1 MNKSTIKNFAIWA
14 RDELIANVSQKA
26 FEYGVS
32 KEEILEQNSESIH
45 GKVLSSEEKEQRQVL
60 IKKVNEKGFD
70 QVIEEVAYTWFN
82 RFIALRYMEVNNYLP
97 NKIRVFTNERSEFD
111 PEILKE
117 ALNLDIKGLNKEYIY
132 DCIQNNKREELYKYL
147 LITTCNDMG
156 NYLPGMFT
164 KISDYKVLLFPDN
177 LLRDESVLAK
187 LISEIDEDAW
197 LDQVQIIGWLYQ
209 YYNTEPKANVYARPK
224 GSKISK
230 YDIPA
235 VTQLFTPDWIVKY
248 MVENSL
254 GRLWL
259 EGHENN
265 ALKENWRYYL
275 EEAKQEESVQK
286 QLDEIRLN
294 RRNQKIEEVTVI
306 DPCMGSGHILVYA
319 FDVLMQIY
327 ESEGWTQRDAA
338 ISILEN
344 NLYGLDIDERAYQIS
359 YFALMMKARSYN
371 RRVLSKGIKPHVYQ
385 IQASNNL
392 PMQNL
397 EFAIKDEVILKDIE
411 TLIHEMTDADEYGS
425 LLTTSKLDYEAIY
438 NYCETHR
445 DGLFGLFV
453 ENQLLPFIRCA
464 ELLSRKY
471 DITVTNPPYMPPTDK
486 QKAFAIKNYPNAKTD
501 MFAIMMERG
510 LIFSQKYGFSCMVTM
525 QSWMFLSSYEKM
537 RENLIKNYS
546 IANLMQ
552 MENMVMGIA
561 FGTAV
566 SNILNVKLNEYK
578 GTYNYIKL
586 SDIQNDVPFEFPVRE
601 NRFAQISA
609 TNFSKI
615 PRSPIAYWASNRL
628 IDSFEQGE
636 KLANKCETKK
646 GLVTS
651 DNNRFLRLWHE
662 VSINNLSFFT
672 KSNEETKKIHF
683 KWYPLNKGGEF
694 RRWYGN
700 RDHVINWKN
709 DGYEIRNFRDKKGKL
724 LSRPQNTQYNFRN
737 ALTWSKITSGT
748 FSARYSEGG
757 FLFDDAA
764 AICYHPEKITLFY
777 VLGYLNSKCCQM
789 TLNVLNPTINIQIG
803 DIGNLSLLEEKKDK
817 VIDLVKKNIDLSKQ
831 DWDSF
836 ETSWDFTAHPLVKNQ
851 VSSIK
856 EAYSLWNIE
865 CNERFNTLKANEE
878 ELNRIFI
885 DIYGLNDELDPYVE
899 DKDVT
904 VRKADLTKDIKSLI
918 SYAVGCMFGR
928 YSLDVDGLAYAGGD
942 FDWSKYSK
950 FIPDKDNIIPISDDE
965 YFEDDIVARFIDF
978 IKVVY
983 GEDTLEENLD
993 FIATALGGKGTSR
1006 EVIRNYF
1013 LNEFYKDHCKI
1024 YQKRPIYWMFDSG
1037 KKNGFKC
1044 LVYMHRYQPDLVAR
1058 IRTDYVHNTQS
1069 RLNYSIDT
1077 LEGQLDHVSTSER
1090 VRMNKEIIR
1099 LKGQAD
1105 EVRKYEEIVHHY
1117 ADMMLS
1123 IDLDDG
1129 VKVNYEK
1136 FKDLLAKI
1144 K

>member
-97 NKIRVFTNERSEFD
+97 NKIRVFTNERNEFD

-471 DITVTNPPYMPPTDK
+471 DITVTNPPYMSPTEK
-486 QKAFAIKNYPNAKTD
+486 QLNYLQIYYPNSKADLFAAFMEVLQNKTK
-501 MFAIMMERG
+501 ISG
-510 LIFSQKYGFSCMVTM
+510 YQSIINQ
-525 QSWMFLSSYEKM
+525 QSWMYLVSF
-537 RENLIKNYS
+537 
-546 IANLMQ
+546 
-552 MENMVMGIA
+552 ENMRKSVLTNGYFINILHLGSNAFEEISGEVVQTCAYVYCCKNNNTYKSLIFDLKIGKNSHDKELMFLNKECRTYEITCQQILNKPQFVFDYMSASFNEKYSLGLIEENNGVYRGPSFKSNRVLRKWYEVDKRNIGNLPCEKENKWIFCSRNGSKYRWHTAIDEIVFMDEIKSASNASTQAA
-561 FGTAV
+561 FG
-566 SNILNVKLNEYK
+566 ILW
-578 GTYNYIKL
+578 
-586 SDIQNDVPFEFPVRE
+586 NDA
-601 NRFAQISA
+601 RF
-609 TNFSKI
+609 
-615 PRSPIAYWASNRL
+615 
-628 IDSFEQGE
+628 G
-636 KLANKCETKK
+636 
-646 GLVTS
+646 
-651 DNNRFLRLWHE
+651 
-662 VSINNLSFFT
+662 
-672 KSNEETKKIHF
+672 
-683 KWYPLNKGGEF
+683 
-694 RRWYGN
+694 
-700 RDHVINWKN
+700 
-709 DGYEIRNFRDKKGKL
+709 
-724 LSRPQNTQYNFRN
+724 
-737 ALTWSKITSGT
+737 
-748 FSARYSEGG
+748 
-757 FLFDDAA
+757 
-764 AICYHPEKITLFY
+764 
-777 VLGYLNSKCCQM
+777 
-789 TLNVLNPTINIQIG
+789 NPTIIAKLKKG
-803 DIGNLSLLEEKKDK
+803 DFCYESALNL
-817 VIDLVKKNIDLSKQ
+817 
-831 DWDSF
+831 
-836 ETSWDFTAHPLVKNQ
+836 
-851 VSSIK
+851 
-856 EAYSLWNIE
+856 IE
-865 CNERFNTLKANEE
+865 CNEYDAYMYLALFNLGFYEDILKSRINGQHFSPIYIKKLNKFRSIDLIGKMVRNILDICEKSEDTIEISSKFKRIHIKEGLLNENFIEWEKHQKNNLSLILNLE
-878 ELNRIFI
+878 EN
-885 DIYGLNDELDPYVE
+885 
-899 DKDVT
+899 
-904 VRKADLTKDIKSLI
+904 IKSILKKEIYSTPSNSMNKCPLDIQTRKDFVINII
-918 SYAVGCMFGR
+918 SYSVGCMFGR
-928 YSLDVDGLAYAGGD
+928 YSLDIDGLAYAGGE

-950 FIPDKDNIIPISDDE
+950 FIPDQDNIIPISDDE

-978 IKVVY
+978 IQVVY

-993 FIATALGGKGTSR
+993 FIANALGGKGTSR

-1013 LNEFYKDHCKI
+1013 LNEFYKDHCKM

-1044 LVYMHRYQPDLVAR
+1044 LIYLHRYQPDLVAR

-1069 RLNYSIDT
+1069 RLNYSIDA
-1077 LEGQLDHVSTSER
+1077 LEGQLDHASTSER
-1090 VRMNKEIIR
+1090 VRMNKEITR